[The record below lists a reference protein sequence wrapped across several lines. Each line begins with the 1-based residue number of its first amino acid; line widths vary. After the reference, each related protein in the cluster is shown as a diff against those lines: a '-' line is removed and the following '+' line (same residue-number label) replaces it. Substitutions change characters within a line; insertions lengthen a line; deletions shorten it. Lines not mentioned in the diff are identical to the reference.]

1 MKDNITLERIKLI
14 HPKLREEVME
24 IYDEICEAL
33 SGSAMCRFSY
43 TLRTFAEQNVLYAQG
58 RTKPG
63 KIVTNAKGGLSYHN
77 YGMAID
83 IVLIAN
89 GAASWDSGK
98 DFDADGKADWMEV
111 VSIFKQFG
119 WEAGIDWKFRDAPH
133 FQKSLGYS
141 VRQLVAMHQ
150 SGMVDNHGFVK
161 I

>member
-1 MKDNITLERIKLI
+1 MTDSRKITDL
-14 HPKLREEVME
+14 HPKVANLAKQFIAKCKEHKIDVIITSTYR
-24 IYDEICEAL
+24 
-33 SGSAMCRFSY
+33 SNKKQ
-43 TLRTFAEQNVLYAQG
+43 AELYAQG
-58 RTKPG
+58 RTKLG